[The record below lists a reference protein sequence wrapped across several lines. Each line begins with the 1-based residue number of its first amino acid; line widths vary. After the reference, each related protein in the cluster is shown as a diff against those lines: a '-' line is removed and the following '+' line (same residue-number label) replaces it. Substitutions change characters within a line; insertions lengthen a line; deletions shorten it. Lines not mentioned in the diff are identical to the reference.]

1 MRIGRVSC
9 RGVRGVPDGA
19 WSFHDGRGDGG
30 GSGAPH
36 RLVVL
41 SGRSASGKTRLLEAI
56 FAAKELVAP
65 YAAVPNP
72 ASWIRPGAAAA
83 KIAVRWHL
91 DDLEAA
97 HGGLEDR
104 VVETE
109 SIFAPGSPD
118 PEQEGI
124 VAVLRR
130 YEHGH
135 ASGKLEYFPASRS
148 IPLHG
153 VGVGLTPFEQK
164 MLRSSSDPRKYACV
178 VRVLRDLAG
187 GGEQASF
194 FGHLLAQLSP
204 TCRFEPSSA
213 VEVSPRCFRGLGS
226 GGGARSLL
234 ELSASESD
242 AVLFAATATLIG
254 LSYSVVLID
263 RPELHADPSFVPKLL
278 DGLLALGREP
288 QIIVAT
294 SSAEVR
300 AAAATRGV
308 VLSLDEPEA
317 ARDSGDRGAERGG
330 AAA

>member
-9 RGVRGVPDGA
+9 RGVRGVPDGS
-19 WSFHDGRGDGG
+19 WSFTGAGG
-30 GSGAPH
+30 EGSGAPH

-41 SGRSASGKTRLLEAI
+41 AGRSASGKTRLCEAI

-72 ASWIRPGAAAA
+72 TSWIRPGATAA
-83 KIAVRWHL
+83 KVAVRWHL

-109 SIFAPGSPD
+109 SIFAPGALD
-118 PEQEGI
+118 PEQDGI

-153 VGVGLTPFEQK
+153 VGVGLSPFEQK
-164 MLRSSSDPRKYACV
+164 LLRPSSDPRKYASI
-178 VRVLRDLAG
+178 VRVLRDLAA

-213 VEVSPRCFRGLGS
+213 VEVTPRCFRGAD
-226 GGGARSLL
+226 GARSLV
-234 ELSASESD
+234 ELSASEAD

-300 AAAATRGV
+300 AAAASRGIV
-308 VLSLDEPEA
+308 VSLDEPEA
-317 ARDSGDRGAERGG
+317 LRDGTGERGAERGG

>member
-1 MRIGRVSC
+1 VRIGRVSC

-19 WSFHDGRGDGG
+19 WDFSDARGT
-30 GSGAPH
+30 APH

-41 SGRSASGKTRLLEAI
+41 AGRSACGKTRLLEAI

-65 YAAVPNP
+65 YAAIPNP
-72 ASWIRPGAAAA
+72 ASWIRSGSTAA
-83 KIAVRWHL
+83 KVAIRWHL

-97 HGGLEDR
+97 HGGLEGR
-104 VVETE
+104 VAETE
-109 SIFAPGSPD
+109 SIFAAGALD
-118 PEQEGI
+118 PEDDGI

-148 IPLHG
+148 IPMHG
-153 VGVGLTPFEQK
+153 VGVGLSAFEQK
-164 MLRSSSDPRKYACV
+164 VLRPTSDARKYASV
-178 VRVLRDLAG
+178 TRVLRDLAA

-204 TCRFEPSSA
+204 TCRFEPTSA
-213 VEVSPRCFRGLGS
+213 VEVTPRCFRAANGHG
-226 GGGARSLL
+226 GGGARTLL
-234 ELSASESD
+234 ELSASEAD

-294 SSAEVR
+294 GSAEVR
-300 AAAATRGV
+300 AAAASRGAV
-308 VLSLDEPEA
+308 VSLDEPA
-317 ARDSGDRGAERGG
+317 AEQAPSRGG
-330 AAA
+330 AAG